1 MASSQWK
8 AIERFVAKLLGG
20 RRSFD
25 TDIDVIVVTDPGMFS
40 ADEIEEMTGAELERH
55 ARADRLEAW
64 AVEVKNRQDLTIPMT
79 ERFLEHNRA
88 KALRFHM
95 RNALVIK
102 RKAGSGIPTPY
113 LLIIPLET
121 YGEHA

>member
-1 MASSQWK
+1 MVSEQWK

-20 RRSFD
+20 TRTFD
-25 TDIDVIVVTDPGMFS
+25 TDIDVMLIVDPGIFS
-40 ADEIEEMTGAELERH
+40 VDELTEMSGPEIQRH
-55 ARADRLEAW
+55 SKAGRLEAW
-64 AVEVKNRQDLTIPMT
+64 AVEVKNRQDLSIPMI

-88 KALRFHM
+88 KAARFRM
-95 RNALVIK
+95 RNAMVVK

-121 YGEHA
+121 NGEHA